1 MSEEGFPIV
10 SVGVALHSQN
20 AAAQISGLEADLGY
34 WFFFLSS
41 CWLFIIH
48 NRLRVLFHS
57 LFHWHGRVI
66 HYSWFSKP
74 KYSLFIF
81 YLIRLFII
89 RLPPPNKSRVNEM
102 STFDDYLVNTSKTEH
117 QAQTVSRAVAS
128 YVLSK
133 YENKTFLRFTLNLLH
148 QTLLCRQFQDVHPK
162 RDIKI

>member
-10 SVGVALHSQN
+10 SVGVALHSQH
-20 AAAQISGLEADLGY
+20 AAAQISGPEADLGY

-81 YLIRLFII
+81 LFNPAIHYS
-89 RLPPPNKSRVNEM
+89 P
-102 STFDDYLVNTSKTEH
+102 STPKQITRQWNVHFWW
-117 QAQTVSRAVAS
+117 
-128 YVLSK
+128 
-133 YENKTFLRFTLNLLH
+133 LLGKH
-148 QTLLCRQFQDVHPK
+148 FQDRTSSPDCFTCCRVLCVV
-162 RDIKI
+162 KIWKQDLLEIYLELTASNVALPAIPRCSS